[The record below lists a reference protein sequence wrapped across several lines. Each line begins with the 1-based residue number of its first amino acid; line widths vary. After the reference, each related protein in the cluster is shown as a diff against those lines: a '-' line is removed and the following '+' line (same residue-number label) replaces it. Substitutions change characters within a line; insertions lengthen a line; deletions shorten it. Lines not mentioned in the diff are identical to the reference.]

1 MFDFRG
7 GDYRGGTAP
16 PTFKY
21 PEHSLSDGIPPAA
34 DPHRYCEQDGGAAA
48 LPTAPVF
55 RGQRGKG
62 GGSTATYKHSHPHS
76 RSGWGKRGPKGRR
89 PYDPMGPKTRPAS
102 RQVLSDLMDLN
113 LALKFAKMGKQDSTS
128 QPDEQPQQSA
138 GLKTRTGR
146 RHDGGGARAAEAE
159 SSSTL
164 FSDRQASQASRYSSP
179 SERYKR
185 VARARNSAV
194 LGASNNEQLDHEDV
208 STSVKHPAVEK
219 YTRWDDDMQS
229 TTPCVPATTT
239 CDVPLMISPS
249 RNSTAHTRS
258 SSQGDQG
265 DEQFNTA
272 PQARDDSR
280 SSAWR
285 SENTNTYRG
294 PEGGNTPQGFG
305 QGSRSEVDIGVWTEY
320 AEDREQ
326 GQHTPSQDT
335 CSQQSEKDQRM
346 WSALKNSLLSGS
358 PRDMEGSRFEFQN
371 GRIDDGGNLDG
382 GTDPRDLE
390 QLDLER
396 SAMDRTMRPHRVASA
411 RLLEKTQNSSVQAK
425 VKQLRTFSASA
436 TRPRTRQGES
446 ASSVWAG
453 AGGIL
458 QCTGVRAELVSRNS
472 DWQSSY
478 NREAASGHST
488 FDGEAVNR
496 RRESVHQQARKKEL
510 GCSRWVTNDEGV
522 ANFLQRPPS
531 RQKEAFPTHLAD
543 VVPYAAFQVE
553 VPMTDEEAKQLI
565 EATRKTAVEQ
575 TRPPSRHKPPEQSL
589 FLEVPET
596 RRQIPPAL
604 SPSRRM
610 LPHGAESCSALS
622 PGVFSIDVPEA
633 EASPSA
639 RDALGTIFA
648 LDRRH
653 DNPDR
658 DGFSVL
664 QVQGPCPFR
673 IEVTNSFVQAQPPK
687 APVDR
692 ETVVAPD
699 ARKAAKYRPPDPSCG
714 LFGPMACDSGEN
726 ASAGK
731 QRAPINTTPNRAG
744 PAIGSPVPARSHT
757 AGKNC
762 GMSFR
767 LLGSRSTGGITSTTA
782 PCSIRGRDNSS
793 AGAIPLPPPR
803 TGNVNHEPTDE
814 GRPGTSEVGEFSG
827 LVDGAVEN
835 SAGRRANAAAGGNSP
850 SAGRRDSS
858 GLVVSTAA
866 SGQNVADWSLQ
877 SCDDADDGAFLD
889 QVPTSGE
896 ADGTHPSRLE
906 TTLGQDF
913 LRLFAPSSGH
923 NNGSGL
929 GELHS

>member
-21 PEHSLSDGIPPAA
+21 PEHSLSDGRPPAA
-34 DPHRYCEQDGGAAA
+34 DPYRYCEKDGGAVA

-62 GGSTATYKHSHPHS
+62 VGSTAAYKHSYHQS
-76 RSGWGKRGPKGRR
+76 RGGWGKRGPKGRR
-89 PYDPMGPKTRPAS
+89 PHDAMGPKMRPAS

-113 LALKFAKMGKQDSTS
+113 LALKFDKMGTEDSTR
-128 QPDEQPQQSA
+128 QPDEQPQQSHV
-138 GLKTRTGR
+138 GLSTRTGR
-146 RHDGGGARAAEAE
+146 RLDGGGARASEAE

-164 FSDRQASQASRYSSP
+164 FSERQARQTSKYSSP
-179 SERYKR
+179 SERYKH

-194 LGASNNEQLDHEDV
+194 LGASSHEHLDHEDI
-208 STSVKHPAVEK
+208 STSAKHAAVEQ
-219 YTRWDDDMQS
+219 YTRWGDDMQS
-229 TTPCVPATTT
+229 TTPGVLAMTTS
-239 CDVPLMISPS
+239 DVPLMISPS
-249 RNSTAHTRS
+249 KNFTAHTS
-258 SSQGDQG
+258 NSSQGDQV
-265 DEQFNTA
+265 EEHFNAA
-272 PQARDDSR
+272 PQPRGDSR
-280 SSAWR
+280 PSAWK
-285 SENTNTYRG
+285 SKNIDRG
-294 PEGGNTPQGFG
+294 PEGGDASQGYG
-305 QGSRSEVDIGVWTEY
+305 QGSRSEIDIGVWAEY
-320 AEDREQ
+320 AEERDH
-326 GQHTPSQDT
+326 GQHSPSQDT

-358 PRDMEGSRFEFQN
+358 PRDMEGSSFEFQN
-371 GRIDDGGNLDG
+371 GRIDDGGNPDG
-382 GTDPRDLE
+382 GTETRDLE

-411 RLLEKTQNSSVQAK
+411 RLLEKTQNPSVQAK

-436 TRPRTRQGES
+436 ARPRTRQGES
-446 ASSVWAG
+446 ASSVWTG
-453 AGGIL
+453 AGGTL
-458 QCTGVRAELVSRNS
+458 QCTGVRAELVSRNG
-472 DWQSSY
+472 DGQSGH
-478 NREAASGHST
+478 NREAVGGHSA
-488 FDGEAVNR
+488 FAGETVNR
-496 RRESVHQQARKKEL
+496 RRESAHQQARKKEL

-610 LPHGAESCSALS
+610 LPHGTESCSALS
-622 PGVFSIDVPEA
+622 PGVFSIDVPEV

-714 LFGPMACDSGEN
+714 LFGPMACDSGGH

-744 PAIGSPVPARSHT
+744 SAVGSPVPARSHVV
-757 AGKNC
+757 GKNC
-762 GMSFR
+762 GMSLR
-767 LLGSRSTGGITSTTA
+767 LLGSRSTGGIASTTA

-793 AGAIPLPPPR
+793 AGAMPSPPPR

-814 GRPGTSEVGEFSG
+814 GSPGTLEVGDMTG
-827 LVDGAVEN
+827 LVDGAIED

-850 SAGRRDSS
+850 SAGRRDTS

-866 SGQNVADWSLQ
+866 PGKNVADWSLQ

-889 QVPTSGE
+889 QVPTLGE

-923 NNGSGL
+923 DNASGL
-929 GELHS
+929 GEIHS